1 MIALLILGAA
11 TLLLV
16 VCLVVVFNKLVS
28 LRNRFQNAFAQIEVH
43 LVRRLDLIPNLVA
56 TAKGY
61 MQHERE
67 TLAEVTRA
75 RQGAL
80 DALQALAANCSDT
93 QAIQLLNHAEAQ
105 LGKAMSS
112 FNVSVEAYPDLKA
125 SANMMQLS
133 EELIT
138 TENQVSFA
146 RQAFNDAATSYNE
159 YKQSFPAVLFASMF
173 GHGKDASMLDFSDRE
188 NLNTAPTVQF

>member
-16 VCLVVVFNKLVS
+16 MCLVVVFNKLVS

-80 DALQALAANCSDT
+80 DALQALAGNCSDT
-93 QAIQLLNHAEAQ
+93 QAVQLLNRAEAQ

-173 GHGKDASMLDFSDRE
+173 GHSKDASMLDFSDRK